1 MSADRLNP
9 AVNAMEVQL
18 FAGKLDELYPDN
30 DIISVLNHEVK
41 AEVKDTALLIVRR
54 ALELGIF
61 RNRQYHNRPFNDG
74 RFELLTNF
82 EGPRSGSFSHFRL
95 TTNKITEIKDS
106 IYSVAAQDFRLRLHT
121 GTVAMRHS
129 TQLVKGA
136 PNDLLEGSLPVIWG
150 GNDTMRRY
158 WGKGYIL
165 FPPTSL
171 DYLDYPQLAN
181 QLDAMR
187 QLDLLVNGLDQEVT
201 LEAKY
206 PY

>member
-18 FAGKLDELYPDN
+18 FTGQLDELCSNN
-30 DIISVLNHEVK
+30 DIVDVLNHEVR
-41 AEVKDTALLIVRR
+41 AEVKDTALLVVRN

-61 RNRQYHNRPFNDG
+61 RNRQYHNRPLNDG
-74 RFELLTNF
+74 RFELLANF
-82 EGPRSGSFSHFRL
+82 EGTHSGSFSHFRL
-95 TTNKITEIKDS
+95 TTNKITEIKNS
-106 IYSVAAQDFRLRLHT
+106 IYSVAVQDFRLRLHT
-121 GTVAMRHS
+121 GTVAMRYS
-129 TQLVKGA
+129 TQLVKDA
-136 PNDLLEGSLPVIWG
+136 PHDLLEGSLPVIWG
-150 GNDTMRRY
+150 GNDIMRRY
-158 WGKGYIL
+158 WGKGYTL

-171 DYLDYPQLAN
+171 AYLDYPQLAN

-187 QLDLLVNGLDQEVT
+187 QLDLLVKGLDQTVT